1 MQWWWDKV
9 VDFFKNCDATDLV
22 MLGSLILIPVLA
34 VILLIVSIA
43 KASKRRKA
51 AAKEPE
57 EVVVEQA
64 GSADAEPLPQPPV
77 AYQPQPVKPVERVKV
92 KVRVTN
98 LKKADKYLLMA
109 TGVFCLGL
117 GAMIQRAMSRD

>member
-1 MQWWWDKV
+1 M
-9 VDFFKNCDATDLV
+9 
-22 MLGSLILIPVLA
+22 
-34 VILLIVSIA
+34 
-43 KASKRRKA
+43 
-51 AAKEPE
+51 
-57 EVVVEQA
+57 EQA
-64 GSADAEPLPQPPV
+64 ASADAEPLPQPRV

>member
-51 AAKEPE
+51 AAEEPE

-64 GSADAEPLPQPPV
+64 ASADAEPLPQPRV